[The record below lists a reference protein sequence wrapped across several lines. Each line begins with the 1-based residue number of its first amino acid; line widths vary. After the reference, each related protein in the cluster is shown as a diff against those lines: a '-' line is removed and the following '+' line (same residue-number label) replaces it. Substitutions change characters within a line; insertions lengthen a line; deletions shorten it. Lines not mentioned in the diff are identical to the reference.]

1 MKSSEAFPGP
11 GRFVWKR
18 LWNFPDVRIQP
29 LDAET
34 VEQASRARVWVDG
47 AIAANLQRSAGRWE
61 LSLPGRTEPVESS
74 GSTAAAAVS
83 NWLLPSE
90 ENLS

>member
-1 MKSSEAFPGP
+1 MSSPEPFPGP
-11 GRFVWKR
+11 GRFIWQR

-34 VEQASRARVWVDG
+34 VEQASRARVWVGG
-47 AIAANLQRSAGRWE
+47 AIAAYLQRSEGRWD
-61 LSLPGRTEPVESS
+61 LSLPGQPEHVEIG
-74 GSTAAAAVS
+74 GSTASAVVS

-90 ENLS
+90 ENQA